1 MKGPIAAKRFW
12 RLRIGGVLSAIL
24 LTGLVS
30 APAHAQGGTS
40 AVCTFVFSLN
50 ISPGL
55 SLTPTWSTFGT
66 SGENGTVICVGT
78 FNGHQVTGPGS
89 AGVHNDSTVFGTC
102 LSDHGSGKFSMSL
115 PTDAGSVR
123 FEGTFRESSIGPA
136 GEVSGTIPGAT
147 FTGVE
152 FFLPTEGDCV
162 LNPATVIAYTAIVS
176 FSS

>member
-1 MKGPIAAKRFW
+1 
-12 RLRIGGVLSAIL
+12 
-24 LTGLVS
+24 
-30 APAHAQGGTS
+30 
-40 AVCTFVFSLN
+40 
-50 ISPGL
+50 
-55 SLTPTWSTFGT
+55 
-66 SGENGTVICVGT
+66 
-78 FNGHQVTGPGS
+78 
-89 AGVHNDSTVFGTC
+89 
-102 LSDHGSGKFSMSL
+102 MSL